1 MRPVIVA
8 RGLTIARGGRLV
20 VRADELD
27 IGPGVTA
34 LVGPNGSGK
43 STLLH
48 AIAGLLP
55 PADGTLRLG
64 RGNRSLTDRNQRNER
79 LKAVRTG

>member
-8 RGLTIARGGRLV
+8 RGLSIARGGQLV
-20 VRADELD
+20 VRAEELD
-27 IGPGVTA
+27 ISPGVTA

-48 AIAGLLP
+48 AIAGLAVVGGGGAAYLVRRRSS
-55 PADGTLRLG
+55 ASGTE
-64 RGNRSLTDRNQRNER
+64 SES
-79 LKAVRTG
+79 